1 MGVSIWLHLR
11 IYRSTSDLRTFIP
24 KGRNL
29 PAPVAELQRMCRP
42 SHIRL
47 DKPKGGGQ
55 TWPNPDESGLLAD
68 QHHFV
73 MDRKMATKFK
83 KTLIASAL
91 LTALASAAFAET
103 PTSIV
108 WDSSTVPEFDGG
120 SYNFTGKDVSGL
132 SGNSWTPLAV
142 TSGASGTIN
151 NVNLDIRA
159 LGSIDG
165 QNQDKQIVGID
176 IKGGSPEFGGDTLS
190 IAIETNFVGGGNN
203 QASAINFFSS
213 GTATISASDVIL
225 DVTSTATNGK
235 SVYGIGLGAG
245 GTLNITSNSLTIN
258 LNTATSRPTGN
269 YSQAIGLDIFQNGLL
284 QISENTAVKIN
295 VTSTSDVETING
307 NDGATS
313 AYGILYEGGR
323 GDIRGDVEINATANG
338 GNAVGV
344 GVTNY
349 FYNTSMGD
357 NWGSTAATLGNLT
370 VNASSKTGTAAA
382 VDASY
387 NTEGSVQN
395 DVILQVTG
403 NANLTATTE
412 SGEAIGVNVS
422 GPTKVEFDGNL
433 TASASVSGEG
443 GTAYSVKAD
452 KGTLTL
458 NGAQNN
464 LIGDVGIS
472 NSGTIA
478 LGDASK
484 TTVDGNITADAGS
497 TLSLG
502 NGELE
507 LAEGNTA
514 KIEGTL
520 SSENGTVVVNEVSQ
534 GSDKVFTVSSLNGNL
549 NVAASGSLND
559 KYSDISEAASA
570 LEDSI
575 SITTDPNSGA
585 DYELIGRSGAISDG
599 WTANSNGEITSRT
612 ENESFN
618 AFKNFNAMTLIAWR
632 AENNHLTQRL
642 GDIRS
647 NPGTVG
653 AWARV
658 YGYDS
663 EFSDGVSINYKSNAV
678 QVGADFRFAE
688 HYVAGAAFSYTD
700 GTGDFS
706 NGGADA
712 ESYSLAAYLSGYFP
726 CGGYFDV
733 IGRIGRLSTDISAAN
748 QTNVMTADYDNT
760 AFGLSAEI
768 GYRWDVTQM
777 FYIEPQA
784 ELSYAIA
791 LGDDFT
797 ASNGVEISQDD
808 YQSLVGRLGARIGA
822 NFADNKGSVYM
833 TASVNHDFLGD
844 ADSEARLGD
853 IARDLNVDVGGTW
866 VSYGVGGQFNTTDK
880 LSFYGTLEKSSGS
893 EYSEDYRYSVG
904 MRYVW

>member
-1 MGVSIWLHLR
+1 
-11 IYRSTSDLRTFIP
+11 
-24 KGRNL
+24 
-29 PAPVAELQRMCRP
+29 
-42 SHIRL
+42 
-47 DKPKGGGQ
+47 
-55 TWPNPDESGLLAD
+55 
-68 QHHFV
+68 
-73 MDRKMATKFK
+73 MATKFK

-103 PTSIV
+103 PTPIV
-108 WDSSTVPEFDGG
+108 WDSSTVPELGDGK
-120 SYNFTGKDVSGL
+120 YEFTSADIGKITGEINHWAALNVK
-132 SGNSWTPLAV
+132 
-142 TSGASGTIN
+142 SGASGTIN

-176 IKGGSPEFGGDTLS
+176 IEGGSPEFGGDTLR
-190 IAIETNFVGGGNN
+190 IAIETDFVGGGNN
-203 QASAINFFSS
+203 QAAAINFDSA
-213 GTATISASDVIL
+213 GTATISASDVVF
-225 DVTSTATNGK
+225 DVTSKAANGK
-235 SVYGIGLGAG
+235 SVYGIGLGFG
-245 GTLNITSNSLTIN
+245 GAINITSNSLTIN
-258 LNTATSRPTGN
+258 LNTATSRPVGADKS
-269 YSQAIGLDIFQNGLL
+269 YSQAVGMDIYDDGLI
-284 QISENTAVKIN
+284 QISENTTVKIN
-295 VTSTSDVETING
+295 VTSTSEIETGNG
-307 NDGATS
+307 SDGATS
-313 AYGILYEGGR
+313 AYGILFEGGR
-323 GDIRGDVEINATANG
+323 GEIKGDVVINATANG

-349 FYNTSMGD
+349 FYNTSMGE
-357 NWGSTAATLGNLT
+357 NWNSTAATLGNLT
-370 VNASSKTGTAAA
+370 VSASSKTGKAAG

-387 NTEGSVQN
+387 TKGESKE
-395 DVILQVTG
+395 DVLLRVTG
-403 NANLTATTE
+403 DANLSATTE

-422 GPTKVEFDGNL
+422 GPTVVEFDGNV
-433 TASASVSGEG
+433 TASASASGEG

-452 KGTLTL
+452 EGTLTL

-464 LIGDVGIS
+464 LIGDVNIS

-478 LGDASK
+478 LGNASK
-484 TTVDGNITADAGS
+484 TTVDGNITADASS

-514 KIEGTL
+514 TIGGTL
-520 SSENGTVVVNEVSQ
+520 SSENGTVVINEVSQ
-534 GSDKVFTVSSLNGNL
+534 GEINKVFTVSSLSGNL
-549 NVAASGSLND
+549 TVAASGSLND

-575 SITTDPNSGA
+575 SITTAPNSGA

-632 AENNHLTQRL
+632 AENNHLSQRL

-663 EFSDGVSINYKSNAV
+663 EFSDGMSINYKSNAV

-768 GYRWDVTQM
+768 GYRWEVTQM

>member
-1 MGVSIWLHLR
+1 
-11 IYRSTSDLRTFIP
+11 
-24 KGRNL
+24 
-29 PAPVAELQRMCRP
+29 
-42 SHIRL
+42 
-47 DKPKGGGQ
+47 
-55 TWPNPDESGLLAD
+55 
-68 QHHFV
+68 
-73 MDRKMATKFK
+73 MATKFK

-108 WDSSTVPEFDGG
+108 WDTSTVPEFDGG
-120 SYNFTGKDVSGL
+120 SYNFTGKEVSGL
-132 SGNSWTPLAV
+132 SGNSWAPLAV
-142 TSGASGTIN
+142 KSGASGTIN
-151 NVNLDIRA
+151 NIDLDIQA
-159 LGSIDG
+159 LKPTDG
-165 QNQDKQIVGID
+165 QNADKQIVGID
-176 IKGGSPEFGGDTLS
+176 IDGGDSEFGGEILK
-190 IAIETNFVGGGNN
+190 IAIETDFVGSGNS
-203 QASAINFFSS
+203 QAAAINFDSA
-213 GTATISASDVIL
+213 GTATISASDVVF
-225 DVTSTATNGK
+225 DVTSKAANGK
-235 SVYGIGLGAG
+235 SVYGIGLGFG
-245 GTLNITSNSLTIN
+245 GAINITSNSLTIN
-258 LNTATSRPTGN
+258 LKTATSRPVGADKS
-269 YSQAIGLDIFQNGLL
+269 YSQAVGMDIFDDGLI
-284 QISENTAVKIN
+284 QISENTTVKIN
-295 VTSTSDVETING
+295 VTSTSEIETGNG
-307 NDGATS
+307 SDGATS
-313 AYGILYEGGR
+313 AYGILFEGGR
-323 GDIRGDVEINATANG
+323 GEIKGDVVINATANG

-349 FYNTSMGD
+349 FYNTSMGE
-357 NWGSTAATLGNLT
+357 NWNSTAATLGNLT
-370 VNASSKTGTAAA
+370 VSASSKTGKAAG

-387 NTEGSVQN
+387 TEGEDKEV
-395 DVILQVTG
+395 VLLRVTG
-403 NANLTATTE
+403 DANLSATTE

>member
-1 MGVSIWLHLR
+1 M
-11 IYRSTSDLRTFIP
+11 
-24 KGRNL
+24 
-29 PAPVAELQRMCRP
+29 
-42 SHIRL
+42 
-47 DKPKGGGQ
+47 
-55 TWPNPDESGLLAD
+55 PNK
-68 QHHFV
+68 V
-73 MDRKMATKFK
+73 K
-83 KTLIASAL
+83 KTLIASAIFA
-91 LTALASAAFAET
+91 ALSSVAVAAA

-108 WDSSTVPEFDGG
+108 WNSATVPELVSGE
-120 SYNFTGKDVSGL
+120 YAFTGQDVSGL
-132 SGNSWTPLAV
+132 SSNSWSPL
-142 TSGASGTIN
+142 TINSNASGTIS
-151 NVNLDIRA
+151 NLDLNIRA
-159 LGSIDG
+159 LGSVDG
-165 QNQDKQIVGID
+165 LNQDKQIIGIE
-176 IKGGSPEFGGDTLS
+176 INGGTPEFGGESLT
-190 IAIETNFVGGGNN
+190 IKIETDFVGSGNN
-203 QASAINFFSS
+203 QATAIDFFSS

-235 SVYGIGLGAG
+235 SVYGIGLGSG

-269 YSQAIGLDIFQNGLL
+269 YSQAIGLDIYQDGLL
-284 QISENTAVKIN
+284 QISENTDVNIN
-295 VTSTSDVETING
+295 VTSTSEDTTTDG
-307 NDGATS
+307 KSGATS
-313 AYGILYEGGR
+313 AYGILFEGGK
-323 GDIRGDVEINATANG
+323 GDIKGNVNITATANG

-349 FYNTSMGD
+349 FYNSSMGD
-357 NWGSTAATLGNLT
+357 NWNSTAATLGNLT
-370 VNASSKTGTAAA
+370 VSASSKTGKAAG

-387 NTEGSVQN
+387 TEGEGKE
-395 DVILQVTG
+395 DVLLRVTG
-403 NANLTATTE
+403 DANLSASTE
-412 SGEAIGVNVS
+412 SGKAFGVNVS
-422 GPTKVEFDGNL
+422 GSTKVEFDGNL
-433 TASASVSGEG
+433 TASASASDEG

-464 LIGDVGIS
+464 LIGDVDIS
-472 NSGTIA
+472 NSGKIA

-484 TTVDGNITADAGS
+484 TTVDGNITADASS

-514 KIEGTL
+514 TIGGTL
-520 SSENGTVVVNEVSQ
+520 SSENGTVIINEVSQ
-534 GSDKVFTVSSLNGNL
+534 GENKVFTVSSLSGNL
-549 NVAASGSLND
+549 TVAASGSLND

-575 SITTDPNSGA
+575 SITTDPDSGA

-647 NPGTVG
+647 NPGSVG

-688 HYVAGAAFSYTD
+688 HYFAGAAFSYTD

-706 NGGADA
+706 NGGADV

-797 ASNGVEISQDD
+797 ASNDVEISQDD

-844 ADSEARLGD
+844 ADSKARLGD
-853 IARDLNVDVGGTW
+853 VYRDLNVDAGGTW
-866 VSYGVGGQFNTTDK
+866 VSYGVGGQFNTTDN

-893 EYSEDYRYSVG
+893 EYSEDYRYSIG

>member
-1 MGVSIWLHLR
+1 
-11 IYRSTSDLRTFIP
+11 
-24 KGRNL
+24 
-29 PAPVAELQRMCRP
+29 
-42 SHIRL
+42 
-47 DKPKGGGQ
+47 
-55 TWPNPDESGLLAD
+55 
-68 QHHFV
+68 
-73 MDRKMATKFK
+73 MATKFK

-103 PTSIV
+103 PTTIV
-108 WDSSTVPEFDGG
+108 WDSSTVPELGYG
-120 SYNFTGKDVSGL
+120 SYNFTGKDVSNV
-132 SGNSWTPLAV
+132 SGNVWTPLAV
-142 TSGASGTIN
+142 KPGASGTIN
-151 NVNLDIRA
+151 NINLDIHA
-159 LGSIDG
+159 LGPVDVDG
-165 QNQDKQIVGID
+165 QDADKQIVGID
-176 IKGGSPEFGGDTLS
+176 IDGGTPEFGGEILK
-190 IAIETNFVGGGNN
+190 IAIETDFIGGGNS
-203 QASAINFFSS
+203 QAAAINFDSA
-213 GTATISASDVIL
+213 GTATICASDVDL
-225 DVTSTATNGK
+225 DVTSKATNGK
-235 SVYGIGLGAG
+235 SVYGIGLGFG
-245 GTLNITSNSLTIN
+245 GAINITSNSLTIN
-258 LNTATSRPTGN
+258 LNTSTSRPVGADKS
-269 YSQAIGLDIFQNGLL
+269 YSQAVGMDIYDDGLL
-284 QISENTAVKIN
+284 QISENTSVKIN
-295 VTSTSDVETING
+295 VTSTSEVETSNG
-307 NDGATS
+307 SDGATS
-313 AYGILYEGGR
+313 AYGILFEGGK
-323 GDIRGDVEINATANG
+323 GEIKGDVEINATANG

-349 FYNTSMGD
+349 FYNTSMGE
-357 NWGSTAATLGNLT
+357 NWNSTAATLGNLT
-370 VNASSKTGTAAA
+370 VSASSKTGKAAG

-387 NTEGSVQN
+387 TKGEGN
-395 DVILQVTG
+395 EDVLLRVTG
-403 NANLTATTE
+403 DANLSATTE

-433 TASASVSGEG
+433 TASASASGEG

-464 LIGDVGIS
+464 LIGDVDIS

-507 LAEGNTA
+507 LAAGNTA

-575 SITTDPNSGA
+575 SITTGPNPGA

-647 NPGTVG
+647 NPGSVG

-706 NGGADA
+706 NGGADV

-797 ASNGVEISQDD
+797 ASNDVEISQDD

-844 ADSEARLGD
+844 ADSKARLGD
-853 IARDLNVDVGGTW
+853 VYRDLNVDAGGTW
-866 VSYGVGGQFNTTDK
+866 VSYGVGGQFNTTDN

>member
-1 MGVSIWLHLR
+1 
-11 IYRSTSDLRTFIP
+11 
-24 KGRNL
+24 
-29 PAPVAELQRMCRP
+29 
-42 SHIRL
+42 
-47 DKPKGGGQ
+47 
-55 TWPNPDESGLLAD
+55 
-68 QHHFV
+68 
-73 MDRKMATKFK
+73 MATKFK

-108 WDSSTVPEFDGG
+108 WDSSTVPELGDGN
-120 SYNFTGKDVSGL
+120 YKFTSADIGKITGDWAALNVKSD
-132 SGNSWTPLAV
+132 
-142 TSGASGTIN
+142 ASGTIN

-176 IKGGSPEFGGDTLS
+176 IKGGSPKFDGDTLR
-190 IAIETNFVGGGNN
+190 IAIETDFVGGGNN

-213 GTATISASDVIL
+213 GTATISASNVVL
-225 DVTSTATNGK
+225 DVTSTAANGK
-235 SVYGIGLGAG
+235 SVYGIGLGLG
-245 GTLNITSNSLTIN
+245 GAINITSNSLTIN
-258 LNTATSRPTGN
+258 LNTATSRPVGVDKS
-269 YSQAIGLDIFQNGLL
+269 YSQAIGMDIYDDGLI
-284 QISENTAVKIN
+284 QISENTTVKIN
-295 VTSTSDVETING
+295 VTSTSEVETGNG
-307 NDGATS
+307 SDGATS
-313 AYGILYEGGR
+313 AYGILFEGGR
-323 GDIRGDVEINATANG
+323 GDIRGNVDITATANG

-349 FYNTSMGD
+349 FYNTSMGE
-357 NWGSTAATLGNLT
+357 NWNSTAATLGNLT
-370 VNASSKTGTAAA
+370 VSASSKTGTAVG

-387 NTEGSVQN
+387 TKGDGIE
-395 DVILQVTG
+395 DVLLRVTG
-403 NANLTATTE
+403 DANLSATTE
-412 SGEAIGVNVS
+412 SDEAIGVNVS

-433 TASASVSGEG
+433 TASASASGEG

-464 LIGDVGIS
+464 LIGDVDIS

-514 KIEGTL
+514 TIGGTL
-520 SSENGTVVVNEVSQ
+520 SSENGTVVINEVSQ
-534 GSDKVFTVSSLNGNL
+534 GENKVFTVSSLSGNL
-549 NVAASGSLND
+549 TVAASGSLND

-822 NFADNKGSVYM
+822 NFANNKGSVYM

>member
-1 MGVSIWLHLR
+1 
-11 IYRSTSDLRTFIP
+11 
-24 KGRNL
+24 
-29 PAPVAELQRMCRP
+29 
-42 SHIRL
+42 
-47 DKPKGGGQ
+47 
-55 TWPNPDESGLLAD
+55 
-68 QHHFV
+68 
-73 MDRKMATKFK
+73 MATKFK

-103 PTSIV
+103 PTPIV
-108 WDSSTVPEFDGG
+108 WDSSTVPELGDGK
-120 SYNFTGKDVSGL
+120 YEFTSADIGKITGEINHWAALNVK
-132 SGNSWTPLAV
+132 
-142 TSGASGTIN
+142 SGASGTIN

-176 IKGGSPEFGGDTLS
+176 IEGGSPEFGGDTLR
-190 IAIETNFVGGGNN
+190 IAIETDFVGGGNN
-203 QASAINFFSS
+203 QAAAINFDSA
-213 GTATISASDVIL
+213 GTATISASDVVF
-225 DVTSTATNGK
+225 DVTSKAANGK
-235 SVYGIGLGAG
+235 SVYGIGLGFG
-245 GTLNITSNSLTIN
+245 GAINITSNSLTIN
-258 LNTATSRPTGN
+258 LNTATSRPVGADKS
-269 YSQAIGLDIFQNGLL
+269 YSQAVGMDIYDDGLI
-284 QISENTAVKIN
+284 QISENTTVKIN
-295 VTSTSDVETING
+295 VTSTSEIETGNG
-307 NDGATS
+307 SDGATS
-313 AYGILYEGGR
+313 AYGILFEGGR
-323 GDIRGDVEINATANG
+323 GEIKGDVVINATANG

-349 FYNTSMGD
+349 FYNTSMGE
-357 NWGSTAATLGNLT
+357 NWNSTAATLGNLT
-370 VNASSKTGTAAA
+370 VSASSKTGKAAG

-387 NTEGSVQN
+387 TKGEGKE
-395 DVILQVTG
+395 DVLLRVTG
-403 NANLTATTE
+403 DANLSATTE
-412 SGEAIGVNVS
+412 SGEAIGVNIS
-422 GPTKVEFDGNL
+422 GPTEVEFDGNV

-464 LIGDVGIS
+464 LIGDVDIS

-484 TTVDGNITADAGS
+484 TTVDGNITANASS

-514 KIEGTL
+514 TIDGTL
-520 SSENGTVVVNEVSQ
+520 SSENGTVVINEVSQ
-534 GSDKVFTVSSLNGNL
+534 GEINKVFTVSSLSGNL
-549 NVAASGSLND
+549 TVAASGSLND

-612 ENESFN
+612 GNESFN

-632 AENNHLTQRL
+632 AENNHLSQRL

>member
-1 MGVSIWLHLR
+1 M
-11 IYRSTSDLRTFIP
+11 
-24 KGRNL
+24 
-29 PAPVAELQRMCRP
+29 
-42 SHIRL
+42 
-47 DKPKGGGQ
+47 
-55 TWPNPDESGLLAD
+55 PNK
-68 QHHFV
+68 V
-73 MDRKMATKFK
+73 K
-83 KTLIASAL
+83 KTLIASAIFA
-91 LTALASAAFAET
+91 ALSSVAVAAA

-108 WDSSTVPEFDGG
+108 WNSATVPELVSGE
-120 SYNFTGKDVSGL
+120 YAFTGQDVSGL
-132 SGNSWTPLAV
+132 SSNSWSPL
-142 TSGASGTIN
+142 TINSNASGTIS
-151 NVNLDIRA
+151 NLDLNIRA
-159 LGSIDG
+159 LGSVDG
-165 QNQDKQIVGID
+165 LNQDKQIIGIE
-176 IKGGSPEFGGDTLS
+176 INGGTPEFGGESLT
-190 IAIETNFVGGGNN
+190 IKIETDFVGSGNN
-203 QASAINFFSS
+203 QATAIDFFSS

-225 DVTSTATNGK
+225 DVTSTATKGK
-235 SVYGIGLGAG
+235 SVYGIGLGSG

-269 YSQAIGLDIFQNGLL
+269 YSQAIGLDIYQDGLL
-284 QISENTAVKIN
+284 QISENTDVNIN
-295 VTSTSDVETING
+295 VTSTSEDTTTDG
-307 NDGATS
+307 KSGATS
-313 AYGILYEGGR
+313 AYGILFEGGK
-323 GDIRGDVEINATANG
+323 GDIKGNVNITATANG

-349 FYNTSMGD
+349 FYNSSMGD
-357 NWGSTAATLGNLT
+357 NWNSTAATLGNLT
-370 VNASSKTGTAAA
+370 VSASSKTGKAAG

-387 NTEGSVQN
+387 TEGEGKE
-395 DVILQVTG
+395 DVLLRVTG
-403 NANLTATTE
+403 DANLSATTE
-412 SGEAIGVNVS
+412 SGKAFGVNVS
-422 GPTKVEFDGNL
+422 GSTKVEFDGNL
-433 TASASVSGEG
+433 TASASASDEG

-464 LIGDVGIS
+464 LIGDVDIS
-472 NSGTIA
+472 NSGKIA

-484 TTVDGNITADAGS
+484 TTVDGNITADASS

-514 KIEGTL
+514 TIGGTL
-520 SSENGTVVVNEVSQ
+520 SSENGTVIINEVSQ
-534 GSDKVFTVSSLNGNL
+534 GENKVFTVSSLSGNL
-549 NVAASGSLND
+549 TVAASGSLND

-575 SITTDPNSGA
+575 SITTDPDSGA

-647 NPGTVG
+647 NPGSVG

-706 NGGADA
+706 NGGADV

-797 ASNGVEISQDD
+797 ASNDVEISQDD

-844 ADSEARLGD
+844 ADSKARLGD
-853 IARDLNVDVGGTW
+853 VYRDLNVDAGGTW
-866 VSYGVGGQFNTTDK
+866 VSYGVGGQFNTTDN

-893 EYSEDYRYSVG
+893 EYSEDYRYSIG

>member
-1 MGVSIWLHLR
+1 
-11 IYRSTSDLRTFIP
+11 
-24 KGRNL
+24 
-29 PAPVAELQRMCRP
+29 
-42 SHIRL
+42 
-47 DKPKGGGQ
+47 
-55 TWPNPDESGLLAD
+55 
-68 QHHFV
+68 
-73 MDRKMATKFK
+73 MATKFK

-108 WDSSTVPEFDGG
+108 WDTSTVPEFDGG
-120 SYNFTGKDVSGL
+120 SYNFTGKEVSGL
-132 SGNSWTPLAV
+132 SGNSWAPLAV
-142 TSGASGTIN
+142 KSGASGTIN
-151 NVNLDIRA
+151 NIDLDIQA
-159 LGSIDG
+159 LKPTDG
-165 QNQDKQIVGID
+165 QNADKQIVGID
-176 IKGGSPEFGGDTLS
+176 IDGGDSEFGGEILK
-190 IAIETNFVGGGNN
+190 IAIETDFVGSGNS
-203 QASAINFFSS
+203 QAAAINFDSA
-213 GTATISASDVIL
+213 GTATISASDVVF
-225 DVTSTATNGK
+225 DVTSKAANGK
-235 SVYGIGLGAG
+235 SVYGIGLGFG
-245 GTLNITSNSLTIN
+245 GAINITSNSLTIN
-258 LNTATSRPTGN
+258 LKTATSRPVGADKS
-269 YSQAIGLDIFQNGLL
+269 YSQAVGMDIFDDGLI
-284 QISENTAVKIN
+284 QISENTTVKIN
-295 VTSTSDVETING
+295 VTSTSEIETGNG
-307 NDGATS
+307 SDGATS
-313 AYGILYEGGR
+313 AYGILFEGGR
-323 GDIRGDVEINATANG
+323 GEIKGDVVINATANG

-349 FYNTSMGD
+349 FYNTSMGE
-357 NWGSTAATLGNLT
+357 NWNSTAATLGNLT
-370 VNASSKTGTAAA
+370 VSASSKTGKAAG

-387 NTEGSVQN
+387 TEGEDKEV
-395 DVILQVTG
+395 VLLRVTG
-403 NANLTATTE
+403 DANLSATTE

-422 GPTKVEFDGNL
+422 GPTKVEFDGNV
-433 TASASVSGEG
+433 TASASVSGKG

-452 KGTLTL
+452 EGTLTL

-464 LIGDVGIS
+464 LIGDVNIS

-478 LGDASK
+478 LGNASK
-484 TTVDGNITADAGS
+484 TTVDGNIIADAS
-497 TLSLG
+497 SKLSLG

-514 KIEGTL
+514 TIDGTL
-520 SSENGTVVVNEVSQ
+520 SSENGTVVINEVSQ
-534 GSDKVFTVSSLNGNL
+534 GEINKVFTVSSLSGNL
-549 NVAASGSLND
+549 TVAASGSLND

-632 AENNHLTQRL
+632 AENNHLSQRL

-797 ASNGVEISQDD
+797 ASNGVKISQDD

>member
-1 MGVSIWLHLR
+1 M
-11 IYRSTSDLRTFIP
+11 
-24 KGRNL
+24 
-29 PAPVAELQRMCRP
+29 
-42 SHIRL
+42 
-47 DKPKGGGQ
+47 
-55 TWPNPDESGLLAD
+55 PNK
-68 QHHFV
+68 V
-73 MDRKMATKFK
+73 K
-83 KTLIASAL
+83 KTLIASAIFA
-91 LTALASAAFAET
+91 ALSSVAVAAA

-108 WDSSTVPEFDGG
+108 WNSATVPELVSGE
-120 SYNFTGKDVSGL
+120 YAFTGQDVSGL
-132 SGNSWTPLAV
+132 SSNFWSPLTINSN
-142 TSGASGTIN
+142 ASGTIS
-151 NVNLDIRA
+151 NLDLNIRA
-159 LGSIDG
+159 LGSVDG
-165 QNQDKQIVGID
+165 LNQDKQIIGIE
-176 IKGGSPEFGGDTLS
+176 INGGTPEFGGESLT
-190 IAIETNFVGGGNN
+190 IKIETDFVGSRNN
-203 QASAINFFSS
+203 QATAIDFFSS

-235 SVYGIGLGAG
+235 SVYGIGLGSG

-269 YSQAIGLDIFQNGLL
+269 YSQAIGLDIYQDGLL
-284 QISENTAVKIN
+284 QISENTDVDIN
-295 VTSTSDVETING
+295 VTSTSEDRTTDG
-307 NDGATS
+307 KSGATS
-313 AYGILYEGGR
+313 AYGILFEGGK
-323 GDIRGDVEINATANG
+323 GDIKGNVNITATANG

-349 FYNTSMGD
+349 FYNTSMGE
-357 NWGSTAATLGNLT
+357 NWNSTAATLGNLT
-370 VNASSKTGTAAA
+370 VSASSKTGKAAG

-387 NTEGSVQN
+387 TKGEGEE
-395 DVILQVTG
+395 DVLLRVNG
-403 NANLTATTE
+403 DANLSATTE

-433 TASASVSGEG
+433 TASASASDEG

-464 LIGDVGIS
+464 LIGDVNIS

-484 TTVDGNITADAGS
+484 TTVDGNITADASS

-514 KIEGTL
+514 TIGGTL
-520 SSENGTVVVNEVSQ
+520 SSENGTVVINEVSQ
-534 GSDKVFTVSSLNGNL
+534 GENKVFTVSSLSGNL
-549 NVAASGSLND
+549 TVAASGSLND

-575 SITTDPNSGA
+575 SITTDPDSGA
-585 DYELIGRSGAISDG
+585 DYELLGRSGAISDG

-822 NFADNKGSVYM
+822 NFANNKGSVYM

>member
-1 MGVSIWLHLR
+1 
-11 IYRSTSDLRTFIP
+11 
-24 KGRNL
+24 
-29 PAPVAELQRMCRP
+29 
-42 SHIRL
+42 
-47 DKPKGGGQ
+47 
-55 TWPNPDESGLLAD
+55 
-68 QHHFV
+68 
-73 MDRKMATKFK
+73 MATKFK

-108 WDSSTVPEFDGG
+108 WDSSTVPELGDGN
-120 SYNFTGKDVSGL
+120 YKFTSADIGKITGDWAALNVKSD
-132 SGNSWTPLAV
+132 
-142 TSGASGTIN
+142 ASGTIN

-176 IKGGSPEFGGDTLS
+176 IKGGSPKFGGDTLR
-190 IAIETNFVGGGNN
+190 IAIETDFVGGGNN

-213 GTATISASDVIL
+213 GTATISASNVVL
-225 DVTSTATNGK
+225 DVTSTAANGK
-235 SVYGIGLGAG
+235 SVYGIGLGLG
-245 GTLNITSNSLTIN
+245 GAINITSNSLTIN
-258 LNTATSRPTGN
+258 LNTATSRPVGVDKS
-269 YSQAIGLDIFQNGLL
+269 YSQAIGMDIYDDGLI
-284 QISENTAVKIN
+284 QISENTTVKIN
-295 VTSTSDVETING
+295 VTSTSEVETGNG
-307 NDGATS
+307 SDGATS
-313 AYGILYEGGR
+313 AYGILFEGGR
-323 GDIRGDVEINATANG
+323 GDIRGNVDITATANG

-349 FYNTSMGD
+349 FYNTSMGE
-357 NWGSTAATLGNLT
+357 NWNSTAATLGNLT
-370 VNASSKTGTAAA
+370 VSASSKTGKAAG

-387 NTEGSVQN
+387 DDEKGQE
-395 DVILQVTG
+395 DVLLRVTG
-403 NANLTATTE
+403 DANLSATTE

-422 GPTKVEFDGNL
+422 GPTKVEFNGNL
-433 TASASVSGEG
+433 TASASASGEG
-443 GTAYSVKAD
+443 GTSYSVKAD
-452 KGTLTL
+452 EGTLTL

-464 LIGDVGIS
+464 LIGDVDIS
-472 NSGTIA
+472 NFGTIA

-484 TTVDGNITADAGS
+484 TTVDGNITADADS

-507 LAEGNTA
+507 LAAGNTA

-575 SITTDPNSGA
+575 SITTDPDSDA

-822 NFADNKGSVYM
+822 NFANNKGSVYM

>member
-1 MGVSIWLHLR
+1 
-11 IYRSTSDLRTFIP
+11 
-24 KGRNL
+24 
-29 PAPVAELQRMCRP
+29 
-42 SHIRL
+42 
-47 DKPKGGGQ
+47 
-55 TWPNPDESGLLAD
+55 
-68 QHHFV
+68 
-73 MDRKMATKFK
+73 MATKFK

-108 WDSSTVPEFDGG
+108 WDTSTVPEFDGG
-120 SYNFTGKDVSGL
+120 SYNFTGKEVSGL
-132 SGNSWTPLAV
+132 SGNSWAPLAV
-142 TSGASGTIN
+142 KSGASGTIN
-151 NVNLDIRA
+151 NIDLDIQA
-159 LGSIDG
+159 LKPTDG
-165 QNQDKQIVGID
+165 QNADKQIVGID
-176 IKGGSPEFGGDTLS
+176 IDGGDSEFGGEILK
-190 IAIETNFVGGGNN
+190 IAIETDFVGSGNS
-203 QASAINFFSS
+203 QAAAINFDSA
-213 GTATISASDVIL
+213 GTATISASDVVF
-225 DVTSTATNGK
+225 DVTSKAANGK
-235 SVYGIGLGAG
+235 SVYGIGLGFG
-245 GTLNITSNSLTIN
+245 GAINITSNSLTIN
-258 LNTATSRPTGN
+258 LKTATSRPVGADKS
-269 YSQAIGLDIFQNGLL
+269 YSQAVGMDIFDDGLI
-284 QISENTAVKIN
+284 QISENTTVKIN
-295 VTSTSDVETING
+295 VTSTSEIETGNG
-307 NDGATS
+307 SDGATS
-313 AYGILYEGGR
+313 AYGILFEGGR
-323 GDIRGDVEINATANG
+323 GEIKGDVVINATANG

-349 FYNTSMGD
+349 FYNTSMGE
-357 NWGSTAATLGNLT
+357 NWNSTAATLGNLT
-370 VNASSKTGTAAA
+370 VSASSKTGKAAG

-387 NTEGSVQN
+387 TEGEDKEV
-395 DVILQVTG
+395 VLLRVTG
-403 NANLTATTE
+403 DANLSATTE

-422 GPTKVEFDGNL
+422 GPTKVEFDGNV
-433 TASASVSGEG
+433 TASASVSGKG

-452 KGTLTL
+452 EGTLTL

>member
-1 MGVSIWLHLR
+1 
-11 IYRSTSDLRTFIP
+11 
-24 KGRNL
+24 
-29 PAPVAELQRMCRP
+29 
-42 SHIRL
+42 
-47 DKPKGGGQ
+47 
-55 TWPNPDESGLLAD
+55 
-68 QHHFV
+68 
-73 MDRKMATKFK
+73 MATKFK

-108 WDSSTVPEFDGG
+108 WNNPTVPELGG
-120 SYNFTGKDVSGL
+120 GKYEFTSEEIGKITGEINLWAALNVE
-132 SGNSWTPLAV
+132 
-142 TSGASGTIN
+142 SGASGTIN
-151 NVNLDIRA
+151 NVNLDISA

-176 IKGGSPEFGGDTLS
+176 IKGGSPKFGGDTLR
-190 IAIETNFVGGGNN
+190 IAIETDFVGGGNN

-213 GTATISASDVIL
+213 GTATISASNVVL
-225 DVTSTATNGK
+225 DVTSTAANGK
-235 SVYGIGLGAG
+235 SVYGIGLGLG
-245 GTLNITSNSLTIN
+245 GAINITSNSLTIN
-258 LNTATSRPTGN
+258 LNTATSRPVGVDKS
-269 YSQAIGLDIFQNGLL
+269 YSQAIGMDIYDDGLI
-284 QISENTAVKIN
+284 QISENTTVKIN
-295 VTSTSDVETING
+295 VTSTSEVETGNG
-307 NDGATS
+307 SDGATS
-313 AYGILYEGGR
+313 AYGILFEGGR
-323 GDIRGDVEINATANG
+323 GDIRGNVDITATANG

-349 FYNTSMGD
+349 FYNTSMGE
-357 NWGSTAATLGNLT
+357 NWNSTAATLGNLT
-370 VNASSKTGTAAA
+370 VSASSKTGTAVG

-387 NTEGSVQN
+387 TKGDGIE
-395 DVILQVTG
+395 DVLLRVTG
-403 NANLTATTE
+403 DANLSATTE
-412 SGEAIGVNVS
+412 SDEAIGVNVS

-433 TASASVSGEG
+433 TASASASGEG

-464 LIGDVGIS
+464 LIGDVDIS

-514 KIEGTL
+514 TIGGTL
-520 SSENGTVVVNEVSQ
+520 SSENGTVVINEVSQ
-534 GSDKVFTVSSLNGNL
+534 GENKVFTVSSLSGNL
-549 NVAASGSLND
+549 TVAASGSLND

-822 NFADNKGSVYM
+822 NFANNKGSVYM

>member
-1 MGVSIWLHLR
+1 
-11 IYRSTSDLRTFIP
+11 
-24 KGRNL
+24 
-29 PAPVAELQRMCRP
+29 
-42 SHIRL
+42 
-47 DKPKGGGQ
+47 
-55 TWPNPDESGLLAD
+55 
-68 QHHFV
+68 
-73 MDRKMATKFK
+73 MATKFK

-108 WDSSTVPEFDGG
+108 WDSSTVPELGDGK
-120 SYNFTGKDVSGL
+120 YEFTSADIGKITGEINHWAALNVK
-132 SGNSWTPLAV
+132 
-142 TSGASGTIN
+142 SGASGTIN

-176 IKGGSPEFGGDTLS
+176 IEGGSPEFGGDTLR
-190 IAIETNFVGGGNN
+190 IAIETDFVGGGNN
-203 QASAINFFSS
+203 QAAAINFDSA
-213 GTATISASDVIL
+213 GTATISASDVVF
-225 DVTSTATNGK
+225 DVTSKAANGK
-235 SVYGIGLGAG
+235 SVYGIGLGFG
-245 GTLNITSNSLTIN
+245 GAINITSNSLTIN
-258 LNTATSRPTGN
+258 LNTATSRPVGADKS
-269 YSQAIGLDIFQNGLL
+269 YSQAVGMDIYDDGLI
-284 QISENTAVKIN
+284 QISENTTVKIN
-295 VTSTSDVETING
+295 VTSTSEIETGNG
-307 NDGATS
+307 SDGATS
-313 AYGILYEGGR
+313 AYGILFEGGR
-323 GDIRGDVEINATANG
+323 GEIKGDVVINATANG

-349 FYNTSMGD
+349 FYNTSMGE
-357 NWGSTAATLGNLT
+357 NWNSTAATLGNLT
-370 VNASSKTGTAAA
+370 VSASSKTGKAAG

-387 NTEGSVQN
+387 TKGEGKE
-395 DVILQVTG
+395 DVLLRVTG
-403 NANLTATTE
+403 DANLSATTE
-412 SGEAIGVNVS
+412 SGEAIGVNIS
-422 GPTKVEFDGNL
+422 GPTEVEFDSNV

-464 LIGDVGIS
+464 LIGDVDIS

-484 TTVDGNITADAGS
+484 TTVDGNITADASS

-514 KIEGTL
+514 TIDGTL
-520 SSENGTVVVNEVSQ
+520 SSENGTVVINEVSQ
-534 GSDKVFTVSSLNGNL
+534 GEINKVFTVSSLSGNL
-549 NVAASGSLND
+549 TVAASGSLND

-632 AENNHLTQRL
+632 AENNHLSQRL

>member
-1 MGVSIWLHLR
+1 M
-11 IYRSTSDLRTFIP
+11 
-24 KGRNL
+24 
-29 PAPVAELQRMCRP
+29 
-42 SHIRL
+42 
-47 DKPKGGGQ
+47 
-55 TWPNPDESGLLAD
+55 PNK
-68 QHHFV
+68 V
-73 MDRKMATKFK
+73 K
-83 KTLIASAL
+83 KTLIASAIFA
-91 LTALASAAFAET
+91 ALSSVAVAAA

-108 WDSSTVPEFDGG
+108 WNSATVPELVSGE
-120 SYNFTGKDVSGL
+120 YAFTGQDVSGL
-132 SGNSWTPLAV
+132 SSNPWSPLTINSN
-142 TSGASGTIN
+142 ASGTIS
-151 NVNLDIRA
+151 NLDLNIRA
-159 LGSIDG
+159 LGSVDG
-165 QNQDKQIVGID
+165 LNQDKQIIGIE
-176 IKGGSPEFGGDTLS
+176 INGGTPEFGGESLT
-190 IAIETNFVGGGNN
+190 IKIETDFVGIGNN
-203 QASAINFFSS
+203 QATAIDFFSS

-235 SVYGIGLGAG
+235 SVYGIGLGSG

-269 YSQAIGLDIFQNGLL
+269 YSQAIGLDIYQDGLL
-284 QISENTAVKIN
+284 QISENTDVNIN
-295 VTSTSDVETING
+295 VTSTSEDTTTDG
-307 NDGATS
+307 KSGATS
-313 AYGILYEGGR
+313 AYGILFEGGK
-323 GDIRGDVEINATANG
+323 GDIKGNVNITATANG

-349 FYNTSMGD
+349 FYNSSMGD
-357 NWGSTAATLGNLT
+357 NWNSTAATLGNLT
-370 VNASSKTGTAAA
+370 VSASSKTGKAAG

-387 NTEGSVQN
+387 TEGEGKE
-395 DVILQVTG
+395 DVLLRVTG
-403 NANLTATTE
+403 DANLSATTE
-412 SGEAIGVNVS
+412 SGKAFGVNVS
-422 GPTKVEFDGNL
+422 GSTKVEFDGNL
-433 TASASVSGEG
+433 TASASASDEG

-464 LIGDVGIS
+464 LIGDVDIS
-472 NSGTIA
+472 NSGKIA

-484 TTVDGNITADAGS
+484 TTVDGNITADASS

-514 KIEGTL
+514 TIGGTL
-520 SSENGTVVVNEVSQ
+520 SSENGTVIINEVSQ
-534 GSDKVFTVSSLNGNL
+534 GENKVFTVSSLSGNL
-549 NVAASGSLND
+549 TVAASGSLND

-575 SITTDPNSGA
+575 SITTDPDSGA

-647 NPGTVG
+647 NPGSVG

-706 NGGADA
+706 NGGADV

-797 ASNGVEISQDD
+797 ASNDVEISQDD

-844 ADSEARLGD
+844 ADSKARLGD
-853 IARDLNVDVGGTW
+853 VYRDLNVDAGGTW
-866 VSYGVGGQFNTTDK
+866 VSYGVGGQFNTTDN

-893 EYSEDYRYSVG
+893 EYSEDYRYSIG

>member
-1 MGVSIWLHLR
+1 
-11 IYRSTSDLRTFIP
+11 
-24 KGRNL
+24 
-29 PAPVAELQRMCRP
+29 
-42 SHIRL
+42 
-47 DKPKGGGQ
+47 
-55 TWPNPDESGLLAD
+55 
-68 QHHFV
+68 
-73 MDRKMATKFK
+73 MATKFK

-108 WDSSTVPEFDGG
+108 WDSSTVPELGDGK
-120 SYNFTGKDVSGL
+120 YEFTSADIGKITGEINHWAALNVK
-132 SGNSWTPLAV
+132 
-142 TSGASGTIN
+142 SGASGTIN

-176 IKGGSPEFGGDTLS
+176 IEGGSPEFGGDTLR
-190 IAIETNFVGGGNN
+190 IAIETDFVGGGNN
-203 QASAINFFSS
+203 QAAAINFDSA
-213 GTATISASDVIL
+213 GTATISASDVVF
-225 DVTSTATNGK
+225 DVTSKAANGK
-235 SVYGIGLGAG
+235 SVYGIGLGFG
-245 GTLNITSNSLTIN
+245 GAINITSNSLTIN
-258 LNTATSRPTGN
+258 LNTATSRPVGADKS
-269 YSQAIGLDIFQNGLL
+269 YSQAVGMDIYDDGLI
-284 QISENTAVKIN
+284 QISENTTVKIN
-295 VTSTSDVETING
+295 VTSTSEIETGNG
-307 NDGATS
+307 SDGATS
-313 AYGILYEGGR
+313 AYGILFEGGR
-323 GDIRGDVEINATANG
+323 GEIKGDVVINATANG

-349 FYNTSMGD
+349 FYNTSMGE
-357 NWGSTAATLGNLT
+357 NWNSTAATLGNLT
-370 VNASSKTGTAAA
+370 VSASSKTGKAAG

-387 NTEGSVQN
+387 TKGEGKE
-395 DVILQVTG
+395 DVLLRVTG
-403 NANLTATTE
+403 DANLSATTE
-412 SGEAIGVNVS
+412 SGEAIGVNIS
-422 GPTKVEFDGNL
+422 GPTEVEFDGNV

-464 LIGDVGIS
+464 LIGDVDIS

-484 TTVDGNITADAGS
+484 TTVDGNITADASS

-514 KIEGTL
+514 TIDGTL
-520 SSENGTVVVNEVSQ
+520 SSENGTVVINEVSQ
-534 GSDKVFTVSSLNGNL
+534 GEINKVFTVSSLSGNL
-549 NVAASGSLND
+549 TVAASGSLND

-632 AENNHLTQRL
+632 AENNHLSQRL

>member
-1 MGVSIWLHLR
+1 M
-11 IYRSTSDLRTFIP
+11 
-24 KGRNL
+24 
-29 PAPVAELQRMCRP
+29 
-42 SHIRL
+42 
-47 DKPKGGGQ
+47 
-55 TWPNPDESGLLAD
+55 PNK
-68 QHHFV
+68 V
-73 MDRKMATKFK
+73 K
-83 KTLIASAL
+83 KTLIASAIFA
-91 LTALASAAFAET
+91 ALSSVAVAAA

-108 WDSSTVPEFDGG
+108 WNSATVPELVSGE
-120 SYNFTGKDVSGL
+120 YAFTGQDVSGL
-132 SGNSWTPLAV
+132 SSNSWSPL
-142 TSGASGTIN
+142 TINSNASGTIS
-151 NVNLDIRA
+151 NLDLNIRA
-159 LGSIDG
+159 LGSVDG
-165 QNQDKQIVGID
+165 LNQDKQIIGIE
-176 IKGGSPEFGGDTLS
+176 INGGTPEFGGESLT
-190 IAIETNFVGGGNN
+190 IKIETDFVGSGNN
-203 QASAINFFSS
+203 QATAIDFFSS

-235 SVYGIGLGAG
+235 SVYGIGLGSG

-269 YSQAIGLDIFQNGLL
+269 YSQAIGLDIYQDGLL
-284 QISENTAVKIN
+284 QISENTDVNIN
-295 VTSTSDVETING
+295 VTSTSEDTTTDG
-307 NDGATS
+307 KSGATS
-313 AYGILYEGGR
+313 AYGILFEGGK
-323 GDIRGDVEINATANG
+323 GDIKGNVNITATANG

-349 FYNTSMGD
+349 FYNSSMGD
-357 NWGSTAATLGNLT
+357 NWNSTAATLGNLT
-370 VNASSKTGTAAA
+370 VSASSKTGKAAG

-387 NTEGSVQN
+387 TEGEGKE
-395 DVILQVTG
+395 DVLLRVTG
-403 NANLTATTE
+403 DANLSATTE
-412 SGEAIGVNVS
+412 SGKAFGVNVS
-422 GPTKVEFDGNL
+422 GSTKVEFDGNL
-433 TASASVSGEG
+433 TASASASDEG

-464 LIGDVGIS
+464 LIGDVDIS
-472 NSGTIA
+472 NSGKIA

-484 TTVDGNITADAGS
+484 TTVDGNITADASS

-514 KIEGTL
+514 TIGGTL
-520 SSENGTVVVNEVSQ
+520 SSENGTVIINEVSQ
-534 GSDKVFTVSSLNGNL
+534 GENKVFTVSSLSGNL
-549 NVAASGSLND
+549 TVAASGSLND

-575 SITTDPNSGA
+575 SITTDPDSGA

-647 NPGTVG
+647 NPGSVG

-706 NGGADA
+706 NGGADV

-797 ASNGVEISQDD
+797 ASNDVEISQDD

-844 ADSEARLGD
+844 ADSKARLGD
-853 IARDLNVDVGGTW
+853 VYRDLNVDAGGTW
-866 VSYGVGGQFNTTDK
+866 VSYGVGGQFNTTDN

-893 EYSEDYRYSVG
+893 EYSEDYRYSIG

>member
-1 MGVSIWLHLR
+1 
-11 IYRSTSDLRTFIP
+11 
-24 KGRNL
+24 
-29 PAPVAELQRMCRP
+29 
-42 SHIRL
+42 
-47 DKPKGGGQ
+47 
-55 TWPNPDESGLLAD
+55 
-68 QHHFV
+68 
-73 MDRKMATKFK
+73 MATKFK

-108 WDSSTVPEFDGG
+108 WDSSTVPELGDGN
-120 SYNFTGKDVSGL
+120 YKFTSADIGKITGDWAALNIKSD
-132 SGNSWTPLAV
+132 
-142 TSGASGTIN
+142 ASGTIN

-176 IKGGSPEFGGDTLS
+176 IKGGSPEFGGDTLG
-190 IAIETNFVGGGNN
+190 IAIETDFVGGGNN

-225 DVTSTATNGK
+225 DVTSKAANGK
-235 SVYGIGLGAG
+235 SVYGIGLGSG
-245 GTLNITSNSLTIN
+245 GTLNITSNSLTII
-258 LNTATSRPTGN
+258 LNTATSRPVGEEKS
-269 YSQAIGLDIFQNGLL
+269 YSQAIGMDIYDDGLL
-284 QISENTAVKIN
+284 QISENTSVKIN
-295 VTSTSDVETING
+295 VTSTSEVKTSNG
-307 NDGATS
+307 SDGATS
-313 AYGILYEGGR
+313 AYGILFEGGR
-323 GDIRGDVEINATANG
+323 GDIRGNVDITATANG

-349 FYNTSMGD
+349 FYNTSMGE
-357 NWGSTAATLGNLT
+357 NWNSTAATLGNLT
-370 VNASSKTGTAAA
+370 VSASSKTGKAAG

-387 NTEGSVQN
+387 DDEKGQE
-395 DVILQVTG
+395 DVLLLVTG
-403 NANLTATTE
+403 DANLSATTE

-422 GPTKVEFDGNL
+422 GPTKVEFNGNL
-433 TASASVSGEG
+433 TASASASGEG
-443 GTAYSVKAD
+443 GTSYSVKAD
-452 KGTLTL
+452 EGTLTL

-464 LIGDVGIS
+464 LIGDVDIS
-472 NSGTIA
+472 NFGTIA

-484 TTVDGNITADAGS
+484 TTVDGNITADADS

-507 LAEGNTA
+507 LAAGNTA

-549 NVAASGSLND
+549 SVAASGSLND

-575 SITTDPNSGA
+575 SITTGPNPGA

-822 NFADNKGSVYM
+822 NFANNKGSVYM

>member
-1 MGVSIWLHLR
+1 
-11 IYRSTSDLRTFIP
+11 
-24 KGRNL
+24 
-29 PAPVAELQRMCRP
+29 
-42 SHIRL
+42 
-47 DKPKGGGQ
+47 
-55 TWPNPDESGLLAD
+55 
-68 QHHFV
+68 
-73 MDRKMATKFK
+73 MATKFK

-108 WDSSTVPEFDGG
+108 WDSSTVPELGDGK
-120 SYNFTGKDVSGL
+120 YEFTSADIGKITGEINHWAALNVK
-132 SGNSWTPLAV
+132 
-142 TSGASGTIN
+142 SGASGTIN

-176 IKGGSPEFGGDTLS
+176 IEGGSPEFGGDTLR
-190 IAIETNFVGGGNN
+190 IAIETDFVGGGNN
-203 QASAINFFSS
+203 QAAAINFDSA
-213 GTATISASDVIL
+213 GTATISASDVVF
-225 DVTSTATNGK
+225 DVTSKAANGK
-235 SVYGIGLGAG
+235 SVYGIGLGFG
-245 GTLNITSNSLTIN
+245 GAINITSNSLTIN
-258 LNTATSRPTGN
+258 LNTATSRPVGADKS
-269 YSQAIGLDIFQNGLL
+269 YSQAVGMDIYDDGLI
-284 QISENTAVKIN
+284 QISENTTVKIN
-295 VTSTSDVETING
+295 VTSTSEIETGNG
-307 NDGATS
+307 SDGATS
-313 AYGILYEGGR
+313 AYGILFEGGR
-323 GDIRGDVEINATANG
+323 GEIKGDVVINATANG

-349 FYNTSMGD
+349 FYNTSMGE
-357 NWGSTAATLGNLT
+357 NWNSTAATLGNLT
-370 VNASSKTGTAAA
+370 VSASSKTGKAAG

-387 NTEGSVQN
+387 TEGKGNENV
-395 DVILQVTG
+395 LLLVTG
-403 NANLTATTE
+403 DANLSATTE

-422 GPTKVEFDGNL
+422 GPTKVEFDGNV
-433 TASASVSGEG
+433 TASASVSGKG

-452 KGTLTL
+452 EGTLTL

-464 LIGDVGIS
+464 LIGDVNIS

-478 LGDASK
+478 LGNASK
-484 TTVDGNITADAGS
+484 TTVDGNIIADASS

-514 KIEGTL
+514 TIDGTL
-520 SSENGTVVVNEVSQ
+520 SSENGTVVINEVSQ
-534 GSDKVFTVSSLNGNL
+534 GEINKVFTVSSLSGNL
-549 NVAASGSLND
+549 TVAASGSLND

-853 IARDLNVDVGGTW
+853 IARNLNVDVGGTW

>member
-1 MGVSIWLHLR
+1 
-11 IYRSTSDLRTFIP
+11 
-24 KGRNL
+24 
-29 PAPVAELQRMCRP
+29 
-42 SHIRL
+42 
-47 DKPKGGGQ
+47 
-55 TWPNPDESGLLAD
+55 
-68 QHHFV
+68 
-73 MDRKMATKFK
+73 MATKFK

-108 WDSSTVPEFDGG
+108 WDSSTEPESGND
-120 SYNFTGKDVSGL
+120 SYSFTGKDVSSL
-132 SGNSWTPLAV
+132 TEDFWSALLVKP
-142 TSGASGTIN
+142 GASGTIN
-151 NVNLDIRA
+151 NVNFDIHA
-159 LGSIDG
+159 MGPIDG
-165 QNQDKQIVGID
+165 TVSDKQIFGLEIN
-176 IKGGSPEFGGDTLS
+176 GGAPEFSGDILK
-190 IAIETNFVGGGNN
+190 IAIETDFVGGGNS
-203 QASAINFFSS
+203 QACAIDFYSAE
-213 GTATISASDVIL
+213 TATISATKVVLSV
-225 DVTSTATNGK
+225 SSKATNGK
-235 SVYGIGLGAG
+235 AVYGIGVGDG

-258 LNTATSRPTGN
+258 LNTATSRPVGDQ
-269 YSQAIGLDIFQNGLL
+269 SQAIGIDVFDGVL
-284 QISENTAVKIN
+284 QISENTDVNIN
-295 VTSTSDVETING
+295 VASSSEDATTDGKS
-307 NDGATS
+307 GATS
-313 AYGILYEGGR
+313 AHGILFEGGR
-323 GDIRGDVEINATANG
+323 GDILGNVNITATANG
-338 GNAVGV
+338 GYAVGV

-349 FYNTSMGD
+349 FYNTSMGE
-357 NWGSTAATLGNLT
+357 NWNSTAATLGNLT
-370 VNASSKTGTAAA
+370 VSASSKTGKAAG

-387 NTEGSVQN
+387 TKGEGKE
-395 DVILQVTG
+395 DVLLRVTG
-403 NANLTATTE
+403 DANLSATTE

-422 GPTKVEFDGNL
+422 GPTKVEFAGNL
-433 TASASVSGEG
+433 TASASASDEG

-464 LIGDVGIS
+464 LIGDVDIS

-484 TTVDGNITADAGS
+484 TTVDGNITADASS

-514 KIEGTL
+514 TIGGTL
-520 SSENGTVVVNEVSQ
+520 SSENGTVVINEVSQ
-534 GSDKVFTVSSLNGNL
+534 GENKVFTVSSLSGNL
-549 NVAASGSLND
+549 TVAASGSLND

-575 SITTDPNSGA
+575 SITTDPNSGD

-822 NFADNKGSVYM
+822 NFANNKGSVYM

>member
-1 MGVSIWLHLR
+1 M
-11 IYRSTSDLRTFIP
+11 
-24 KGRNL
+24 
-29 PAPVAELQRMCRP
+29 
-42 SHIRL
+42 
-47 DKPKGGGQ
+47 
-55 TWPNPDESGLLAD
+55 PNK
-68 QHHFV
+68 V
-73 MDRKMATKFK
+73 K
-83 KTLIASAL
+83 KTLIASAIFA
-91 LTALASAAFAET
+91 ALSSVAVAAA

-108 WDSSTVPEFDGG
+108 WNSATVPELVSGE
-120 SYNFTGKDVSGL
+120 YAFTGQDVSGL
-132 SGNSWTPLAV
+132 SSNFWSPLTINSN
-142 TSGASGTIN
+142 ASGTIS
-151 NVNLDIRA
+151 NLDLNIRA
-159 LGSIDG
+159 LGSVDG
-165 QNQDKQIVGID
+165 LNQDKQIIGIE
-176 IKGGSPEFGGDTLS
+176 INGGTPEFGGESLT
-190 IAIETNFVGGGNN
+190 IKIETDFVGSRNN
-203 QASAINFFSS
+203 QATAIDFFSS

-235 SVYGIGLGAG
+235 SVYGIGLGSG

-269 YSQAIGLDIFQNGLL
+269 YSQAIGLDIYQDGLL
-284 QISENTAVKIN
+284 QISENTDVDIN
-295 VTSTSDVETING
+295 VTSTSEDRTTDG
-307 NDGATS
+307 KSGATS
-313 AYGILYEGGR
+313 AYGILFEGGK
-323 GDIRGDVEINATANG
+323 GDIKGNVNITATANG

-349 FYNTSMGD
+349 FYNTSMGE
-357 NWGSTAATLGNLT
+357 NWNSTAATLGNLT
-370 VNASSKTGTAAA
+370 VSASSKTGKAAG

-387 NTEGSVQN
+387 TKGEGEE
-395 DVILQVTG
+395 DVLLRVNG
-403 NANLTATTE
+403 DANLSATTE

-433 TASASVSGEG
+433 TASASASDEG

-464 LIGDVGIS
+464 LIGDVNIS

-484 TTVDGNITADAGS
+484 TTVDGNITADASS

-514 KIEGTL
+514 TIGGTL
-520 SSENGTVVVNEVSQ
+520 SSENGTVVINEVSQ
-534 GSDKVFTVSSLNGNL
+534 GENKVFTVSSLSGNL
-549 NVAASGSLND
+549 TVAASGSLND

-575 SITTDPNSGA
+575 SITTDPDSGA

-822 NFADNKGSVYM
+822 NFANNKGSVYM

>member
-1 MGVSIWLHLR
+1 M
-11 IYRSTSDLRTFIP
+11 
-24 KGRNL
+24 
-29 PAPVAELQRMCRP
+29 
-42 SHIRL
+42 
-47 DKPKGGGQ
+47 
-55 TWPNPDESGLLAD
+55 PNK
-68 QHHFV
+68 V
-73 MDRKMATKFK
+73 K
-83 KTLIASAL
+83 KTLIASAIFA
-91 LTALASAAFAET
+91 ALSSVAVAAA

-108 WDSSTVPEFDGG
+108 WNSATVPELVSGE
-120 SYNFTGKDVSGL
+120 YAFTGQDVSGL
-132 SGNSWTPLAV
+132 SSNSWSPL
-142 TSGASGTIN
+142 TINSNASGTIS
-151 NVNLDIRA
+151 NLDLNIRA
-159 LGSIDG
+159 LDSVDG
-165 QNQDKQIVGID
+165 LNQDKQIIGIE
-176 IKGGSPEFGGDTLS
+176 INGGTPEFGGESLT
-190 IAIETNFVGGGNN
+190 IKIETDFVGSGNN
-203 QASAINFFSS
+203 QATAIDFFSS

-235 SVYGIGLGAG
+235 SVYGIGLGSG

-269 YSQAIGLDIFQNGLL
+269 YSQAIGLDIYQDGLL
-284 QISENTAVKIN
+284 QISENTTVKIN
-295 VTSTSDVETING
+295 VTSTSEVETENG
-307 NDGATS
+307 SDGATS
-313 AYGILYEGGR
+313 AYGILFEGGR
-323 GDIRGDVEINATANG
+323 GDIRGNVDITATANG

-349 FYNTSMGD
+349 FYNTSMGE
-357 NWGSTAATLGNLT
+357 NWNSTAATLGNLT
-370 VNASSKTGTAAA
+370 VSASSKTGKAVG

-387 NTEGSVQN
+387 TKGDGIE
-395 DVILQVTG
+395 DVLLRVTG
-403 NANLTATTE
+403 DANLSATTE
-412 SGEAIGVNVS
+412 SDEAIGVNVS
-422 GPTKVEFDGNL
+422 GPTKVEFNGNL
-433 TASASVSGEG
+433 TASASASGEG

-464 LIGDVGIS
+464 LIGDVDIS

-507 LAEGNTA
+507 LAAGNTA

-520 SSENGTVVVNEVSQ
+520 FSENGTVVVNEVSQ

-575 SITTDPNSGA
+575 SITTDPDSGA
-585 DYELIGRSGAISDG
+585 VYELIGRSGAISDG

-688 HYVAGAAFSYTD
+688 HYVVGAAFSYTD

-822 NFADNKGSVYM
+822 NFANNKGSVYM

>member
-1 MGVSIWLHLR
+1 
-11 IYRSTSDLRTFIP
+11 
-24 KGRNL
+24 
-29 PAPVAELQRMCRP
+29 
-42 SHIRL
+42 
-47 DKPKGGGQ
+47 
-55 TWPNPDESGLLAD
+55 
-68 QHHFV
+68 
-73 MDRKMATKFK
+73 MATEFK

-103 PTSIV
+103 PTPIV
-108 WDSSTVPEFDGG
+108 WDGSTVPELGDGK
-120 SYNFTGKDVSGL
+120 YEFTSADIGKITGEINQWAALNVK
-132 SGNSWTPLAV
+132 
-142 TSGASGTIN
+142 SGASGTIN

-159 LGSIDG
+159 LGSIDRE
-165 QNQDKQIVGID
+165 NQDKQIVGID
-176 IKGGSPEFGGDTLS
+176 IKGGSPEFGGDTLR
-190 IAIETNFVGGGNN
+190 IAIETDFVGGGNN
-203 QASAINFFSS
+203 QASAINFDSA
-213 GTATISASDVIL
+213 GTATISASDVVF
-225 DVTSTATNGK
+225 DVTSKAANGK
-235 SVYGIGLGAG
+235 SVYGIGLGFG
-245 GTLNITSNSLTIN
+245 GAINITSNSLTIN
-258 LNTATSRPTGN
+258 LHTATSRPVGADKS
-269 YSQAIGLDIFQNGLL
+269 YSQAVGMDIYDDGLI
-284 QISENTAVKIN
+284 QISENTTVKIN
-295 VTSTSDVETING
+295 VTSTSEIETGNG
-307 NDGATS
+307 SDGATS
-313 AYGILYEGGR
+313 AYGILFEGGR
-323 GDIRGDVEINATANG
+323 GEIKGDVVINATANG

-349 FYNTSMGD
+349 FYNTSMGE
-357 NWGSTAATLGNLT
+357 NWNSTAATLGNLT
-370 VNASSKTGTAAA
+370 VSASSKTGKAAG

-387 NTEGSVQN
+387 TKGEGKE
-395 DVILQVTG
+395 DVVLLRVTG
-403 NANLTATTE
+403 DANLSATTE

-433 TASASVSGEG
+433 TASASVSGKG

-452 KGTLTL
+452 EGTLTL

-464 LIGDVGIS
+464 LIGDVNIS

-478 LGDASK
+478 LGNASK
-484 TTVDGNITADAGS
+484 TTVDGNITADANS

-514 KIEGTL
+514 TIDGTL
-520 SSENGTVVVNEVSQ
+520 SSENGTVVINEVSQ
-534 GSDKVFTVSSLNGNL
+534 VEKKVFTVSSLSGNL
-549 NVAASGSLND
+549 TVAASGSLND

-575 SITTDPNSGA
+575 SITTDPNSDA

-632 AENNHLTQRL
+632 AENNHLSQRL

-797 ASNGVEISQDD
+797 ASNGVKISQDD

-866 VSYGVGGQFNTTDK
+866 VSYGVGGQFNTTDN

>member
-1 MGVSIWLHLR
+1 
-11 IYRSTSDLRTFIP
+11 
-24 KGRNL
+24 
-29 PAPVAELQRMCRP
+29 
-42 SHIRL
+42 
-47 DKPKGGGQ
+47 
-55 TWPNPDESGLLAD
+55 
-68 QHHFV
+68 
-73 MDRKMATKFK
+73 MATKFK

-108 WDSSTVPEFDGG
+108 WDSSTVPELGDGK
-120 SYNFTGKDVSGL
+120 YEFTSADIGKITGEINHWAALNVK
-132 SGNSWTPLAV
+132 
-142 TSGASGTIN
+142 SGASGTIN

-176 IKGGSPEFGGDTLS
+176 IEGGSPEFGGDTLR
-190 IAIETNFVGGGNN
+190 IAIETDFVGGGNN
-203 QASAINFFSS
+203 QAAAINFDSA
-213 GTATISASDVIL
+213 GTATISASDVVF
-225 DVTSTATNGK
+225 DVTSKAANGK
-235 SVYGIGLGAG
+235 SVYGIGLGFG
-245 GTLNITSNSLTIN
+245 GAINITSNSLTIN
-258 LNTATSRPTGN
+258 LNTATSRPVGADKS
-269 YSQAIGLDIFQNGLL
+269 YSQAVGMDIYDDGLI
-284 QISENTAVKIN
+284 QISENTTVKIN
-295 VTSTSDVETING
+295 VTSTSEIETGNG
-307 NDGATS
+307 SDGATS
-313 AYGILYEGGR
+313 AYGILFEGGR
-323 GDIRGDVEINATANG
+323 GEIKGDVVINATANG

-349 FYNTSMGD
+349 FYNTSMGE
-357 NWGSTAATLGNLT
+357 NWNSTAATLGNLT
-370 VNASSKTGTAAA
+370 VSASSKTGKAAG

-387 NTEGSVQN
+387 TKGEGKE
-395 DVILQVTG
+395 DVLLRVTG
-403 NANLTATTE
+403 DANLSATTE
-412 SGEAIGVNVS
+412 SGEAIGVNIS
-422 GPTKVEFDGNL
+422 GPTEVEFDGNV

-464 LIGDVGIS
+464 LIGDVDIS

-484 TTVDGNITADAGS
+484 TTVDGNITADASS

-514 KIEGTL
+514 TIDGTL
-520 SSENGTVVVNEVSQ
+520 SSENGTVVINEVSQ
-534 GSDKVFTVSSLNGNL
+534 GEINKVFTVSSLSGNL
-549 NVAASGSLND
+549 TVAASGSLND

-632 AENNHLTQRL
+632 AENNHLSQRL

-797 ASNGVEISQDD
+797 ASNGVKISQDD

-844 ADSEARLGD
+844 ADSEAQLGD

>member
-1 MGVSIWLHLR
+1 
-11 IYRSTSDLRTFIP
+11 
-24 KGRNL
+24 
-29 PAPVAELQRMCRP
+29 
-42 SHIRL
+42 
-47 DKPKGGGQ
+47 
-55 TWPNPDESGLLAD
+55 
-68 QHHFV
+68 
-73 MDRKMATKFK
+73 MATKFK

-91 LTALASAAFAET
+91 LTALSSAAFAET

-108 WDSSTVPEFDGG
+108 WDSSTVPELGDGK
-120 SYNFTGKDVSGL
+120 YEFTSADIGKITGEINHWAALNVK
-132 SGNSWTPLAV
+132 
-142 TSGASGTIN
+142 SGASGTIN

-176 IKGGSPEFGGDTLS
+176 IEGGSPEFGGDTLR
-190 IAIETNFVGGGNN
+190 IAIETDFVGGGNN
-203 QASAINFFSS
+203 QAAAINFDSA
-213 GTATISASDVIL
+213 GTATISASDVVF
-225 DVTSTATNGK
+225 DVTSKAANGK
-235 SVYGIGLGAG
+235 SVYGIGLGFG
-245 GTLNITSNSLTIN
+245 GAINITSNSLTIN
-258 LNTATSRPTGN
+258 LNTATSRPVGADKS
-269 YSQAIGLDIFQNGLL
+269 YSQAVGMDIYDDGLI
-284 QISENTAVKIN
+284 QISENTTVKIN
-295 VTSTSDVETING
+295 VTSTSEIETGNG
-307 NDGATS
+307 SDGATS
-313 AYGILYEGGR
+313 AYGILFEGGR
-323 GDIRGDVEINATANG
+323 GEIKGDVVINATANG

-349 FYNTSMGD
+349 FYNTSMGE
-357 NWGSTAATLGNLT
+357 NWNSTAATLGNLT
-370 VNASSKTGTAAA
+370 VSASSKTGKAAG

-387 NTEGSVQN
+387 TEGKGNENV
-395 DVILQVTG
+395 LLLVTG
-403 NANLTATTE
+403 DANLSATTE

-422 GPTKVEFDGNL
+422 GPTKVEFDGNV
-433 TASASVSGEG
+433 TASASVSGKG

-452 KGTLTL
+452 EGTLTL

-464 LIGDVGIS
+464 LIGDVNIS

-478 LGDASK
+478 LGNASK
-484 TTVDGNITADAGS
+484 TTVDGNIIADASS

-514 KIEGTL
+514 TIDGTL
-520 SSENGTVVVNEVSQ
+520 SSENGTVVINEVSQ
-534 GSDKVFTVSSLNGNL
+534 GEINKVFTVSSLSGNL
-549 NVAASGSLND
+549 TVAASGSLND

>member
-1 MGVSIWLHLR
+1 MLRGYSKTNSISKW
-11 IYRSTSDLRTFIP
+11 IE
-24 KGRNL
+24 K
-29 PAPVAELQRMCRP
+29 M
-42 SHIRL
+42 
-47 DKPKGGGQ
+47 
-55 TWPNPDESGLLAD
+55 PNK
-68 QHHFV
+68 V
-73 MDRKMATKFK
+73 K
-83 KTLIASAL
+83 KTLIASAIFA
-91 LTALASAAFAET
+91 ALSSVAVAAA

-108 WDSSTVPEFDGG
+108 WNSATVPELVSGE
-120 SYNFTGKDVSGL
+120 YAFTGQDVSGL
-132 SGNSWTPLAV
+132 SSNSWSPL
-142 TSGASGTIN
+142 TINSNASGTIS
-151 NVNLDIRA
+151 NLDLNIRA
-159 LGSIDG
+159 LGSVDG
-165 QNQDKQIVGID
+165 LNQDKQIIGIE
-176 IKGGSPEFGGDTLS
+176 INGGTPEFGGESLT
-190 IAIETNFVGGGNN
+190 IKIETDFVGSGNN
-203 QASAINFFSS
+203 QATAIDFFSS

-235 SVYGIGLGAG
+235 SVYGIGLGSG

-269 YSQAIGLDIFQNGLL
+269 YSQAIGLDIYQDGLL
-284 QISENTAVKIN
+284 QISENTDVNIN
-295 VTSTSDVETING
+295 VTSTSEDTTTDG
-307 NDGATS
+307 KSGATS
-313 AYGILYEGGR
+313 AYGILFEGGK
-323 GDIRGDVEINATANG
+323 GDIKGNVNITATANG

-395 DVILQVTG
+395 NVILQVTG
-403 NANLTATTE
+403 DANLSATTE

-422 GPTKVEFDGNL
+422 GPTEVEFDGNL
-433 TASASVSGEG
+433 TASASASGEG
-443 GTAYSVKAD
+443 GTVYSVKAD

-464 LIGDVGIS
+464 LIGDVDIS
-472 NSGTIA
+472 NSGKIA

-484 TTVDGNITADAGS
+484 TTVDGNITADASS

-514 KIEGTL
+514 TIGGTL
-520 SSENGTVVVNEVSQ
+520 SSENGTVIINEVSQ
-534 GSDKVFTVSSLNGNL
+534 GENKVFTVSSLSGNL
-549 NVAASGSLND
+549 TVAASGSLND

-575 SITTDPNSGA
+575 SITTDPDSGA

-647 NPGTVG
+647 NPGSVG

-706 NGGADA
+706 NGGADV

-797 ASNGVEISQDD
+797 ASNDVEISQDD

-844 ADSEARLGD
+844 ADSKARLGD
-853 IARDLNVDVGGTW
+853 VYRDLNVDAGGTW
-866 VSYGVGGQFNTTDK
+866 VSYGVGGQFNTTDN

-893 EYSEDYRYSVG
+893 EYSEDYRYSIG

>member
-1 MGVSIWLHLR
+1 
-11 IYRSTSDLRTFIP
+11 
-24 KGRNL
+24 
-29 PAPVAELQRMCRP
+29 
-42 SHIRL
+42 
-47 DKPKGGGQ
+47 
-55 TWPNPDESGLLAD
+55 
-68 QHHFV
+68 
-73 MDRKMATKFK
+73 
-83 KTLIASAL
+83 
-91 LTALASAAFAET
+91 
-103 PTSIV
+103 
-108 WDSSTVPEFDGG
+108 
-120 SYNFTGKDVSGL
+120 
-132 SGNSWTPLAV
+132 
-142 TSGASGTIN
+142 
-151 NVNLDIRA
+151 
-159 LGSIDG
+159 
-165 QNQDKQIVGID
+165 
-176 IKGGSPEFGGDTLS
+176 
-190 IAIETNFVGGGNN
+190 
-203 QASAINFFSS
+203 
-213 GTATISASDVIL
+213 
-225 DVTSTATNGK
+225 
-235 SVYGIGLGAG
+235 
-245 GTLNITSNSLTIN
+245 
-258 LNTATSRPTGN
+258 
-269 YSQAIGLDIFQNGLL
+269 
-284 QISENTAVKIN
+284 
-295 VTSTSDVETING
+295 
-307 NDGATS
+307 
-313 AYGILYEGGR
+313 
-323 GDIRGDVEINATANG
+323 
-338 GNAVGV
+338 
-344 GVTNY
+344 
-349 FYNTSMGD
+349 MGD
-357 NWGSTAATLGNLT
+357 NWNSTAATLGNLT
-370 VNASSKTGTAAA
+370 VSASSKTGKAAG

-387 NTEGSVQN
+387 TEGEGKE
-395 DVILQVTG
+395 DVLLRVTG
-403 NANLTATTE
+403 DANLSATTE
-412 SGEAIGVNVS
+412 SGKAFGVNVS
-422 GPTKVEFDGNL
+422 GSTKVEFDGNL
-433 TASASVSGEG
+433 TASASASDEG

-464 LIGDVGIS
+464 LIGDVDIS
-472 NSGTIA
+472 NSGKIA

-484 TTVDGNITADAGS
+484 TTVDGNITADASS

-514 KIEGTL
+514 TIGGTL
-520 SSENGTVVVNEVSQ
+520 SSENGTVIINEVSQ
-534 GSDKVFTVSSLNGNL
+534 GENKVFTVSSLSGNL
-549 NVAASGSLND
+549 TVAASGSLND

-575 SITTDPNSGA
+575 SITTDPDSGA

-647 NPGTVG
+647 NPGSVG

-706 NGGADA
+706 NGGADV

-797 ASNGVEISQDD
+797 ASNDVEISQDD

-844 ADSEARLGD
+844 ADSKARLGD
-853 IARDLNVDVGGTW
+853 VYRDLNVDAGGTW
-866 VSYGVGGQFNTTDK
+866 VSYGVGGQFNTTDN

-893 EYSEDYRYSVG
+893 EYSEDYRYSIG